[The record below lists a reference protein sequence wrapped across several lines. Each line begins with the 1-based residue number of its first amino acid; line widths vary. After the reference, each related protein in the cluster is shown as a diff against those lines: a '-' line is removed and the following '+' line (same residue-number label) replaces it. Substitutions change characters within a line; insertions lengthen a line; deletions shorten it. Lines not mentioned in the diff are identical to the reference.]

1 MHEPHE
7 RMDRAGLLTLM
18 QQEQTA
24 LENLLTTLD
33 AAQMTQPGVYG
44 ELSVKDVLAHIA
56 AWQAMEVT
64 WLRTSLRGEPVVRYG
79 PGYELGGPDDEAV
92 TDRFNARIF
101 AENRGKPLAA
111 VLSDLRTAYGDL
123 QAVVQALP
131 EDDLHDPHHFDWWEG
146 EPIWTSIAGNSY
158 EHVREHRALI
168 ESWLA
173 SGGRATDQEQE

>member
-64 WLRTSLRGEPVVRYG
+64 
-79 PGYELGGPDDEAV
+79 
-92 TDRFNARIF
+92 
-101 AENRGKPLAA
+101 
-111 VLSDLRTAYGDL
+111 
-123 QAVVQALP
+123 
-131 EDDLHDPHHFDWWEG
+131 
-146 EPIWTSIAGNSY
+146 
-158 EHVREHRALI
+158 
-168 ESWLA
+168 
-173 SGGRATDQEQE
+173 